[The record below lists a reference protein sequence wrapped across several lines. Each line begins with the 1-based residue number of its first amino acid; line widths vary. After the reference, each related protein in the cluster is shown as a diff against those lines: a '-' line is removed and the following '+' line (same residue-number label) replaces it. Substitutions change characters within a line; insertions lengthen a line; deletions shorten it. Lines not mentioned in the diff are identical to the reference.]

1 MITQTSAD
9 RLFSIKDL
17 PSLGI
22 TYSRMHLSR
31 LEREGQFP
39 RRIQVSAHRVAW
51 LESELRN
58 WISARAA
65 GRKTA

>member
-1 MITQTSAD
+1 MTSTD
-9 RLFSIKDL
+9 RLFNIKEL

-39 RRIQVSAHRVAW
+39 RRIQISAHRVAW
-51 LESELRN
+51 LESELRS
-58 WISARAA
+58 WIRARAE